1 MYPYYLLERLKTWS
15 NLSACTETRVRSGIS
30 KANRQL
36 LYDEWVENSIPSVD
50 CRNGRQIVNI
60 KENKYNSIYSDI
72 EPRYSIEATRNQ
84 RGADVISCLRRVS
97 TCTVERIQS
106 KLLGKYNLDVS
117 IGSIMNMKPFLLK
130 NPTEKEN
137 MCLHKYCLNLCLLFN
152 TLMEHSRNNGPS
164 FDSISKLFMHTSS
177 CEYHSNGYWKSEC
190 CLGKC
195 SDCNS
200 IERPQLPKMEATL
213 SYYAFEAT
221 KHEYTRTERVS
232 KKGTAFELYNCLWN
246 QRSSYLYHQ
255 YQIENDKYVWP
266 QILETTNKFGRIF
279 WMDYSENISGTP
291 KFEPED
297 ARFAKKQLTLHCTVS
312 YGEEKE

>member
-1 MYPYYLLERLKTWS
+1 M
-15 NLSACTETRVRSGIS
+15 
-30 KANRQL
+30 
-36 LYDEWVENSIPSVD
+36 
-50 CRNGRQIVNI
+50 VNI

-84 RGADVISCLRRVS
+84 RAADVISCLRRVS

-200 IERPQLPKMEATL
+200 IERPQLPKMESTL

-246 QRSSYLYHQ
+246 QRSSYLYHR

-297 ARFAKKQLTLHCTVS
+297 AHFAKKQLTLHCTVS
-312 YGEEKE
+312 YGEEKEYLYHLSND